1 MRMQKKESGTK
12 KFTDKEKLE
21 IIKEV
26 EAKGLKTTLEKYDLF
41 PSTYYYWTR
50 KLRIHGEDGLKHQ
63 GSKDRERIVKQL
75 EKENQDLKILLAEKE
90 LESKLKDELIKKKYP
105 EWKKYR

>member
-1 MRMQKKESGTK
+1 MQMEKKETGTK

-26 EAKGLKTTLEKYDLF
+26 ATNGLKATLEKYDLF
-41 PSTYYYWTR
+41 PGTYYYWKR
-50 KLRIHGEDGLKHQ
+50 KLIVYGEEGLKHQ
-63 GSKDRERIVKQL
+63 GSKTHEKIVKQL

-90 LESKLKDELIKKKYP
+90 LESKLKDELLKKKYP
-105 EWKKYR
+105 EWKRYR